1 MDHDVF
7 ILHSSFDETIT
18 NLVVTALEQANIR
31 CWIAPRDIQPEDSWS
46 DSITR
51 AIKTAKV
58 IVIIF
63 SSKAN
68 KSGAVIRQVEQA
80 VKENKTLLPFRIED
94 AQPTASMK
102 KFLSTAHWID
112 ALKTQMDQHLPDLL
126 GKVIFLLSQS
136 TASSDKPASV
146 PQSTD
151 RNQTPLQ
158 LTPTVRT
165 HQRTRI
171 PSRLIAVGLALSISF
186 FGFSLWYQQKQPV
199 NAGQEIV
206 QQETVQQATQ
216 ERIRRENELAS
227 SGEQPELG
235 RLQSTGTGESFYI
248 YNTLGTNAQQPLSE
262 RQDTFEC
269 EQVVYTVIE
278 MSDVSLGNHQLEIL
292 WFDPSQANRETT
304 RYGFTVSRPQERLW
318 AWLKL
323 HRASGSGMLK
333 WIDSSA
339 GLEEFIGDWRVEV
352 KVNGRDIGGTSFRV
366 IC

>member
-18 NLVVTALEQANIR
+18 NLVVTALEQADIR

-46 DSITR
+46 DSITK

-94 AQPTASMK
+94 VQPTASMK

-112 ALKTQMDQHLPDLL
+112 ALKTQMDQHLPEL
-126 GKVIFLLSQS
+126 VNTVNFLLVQS
-136 TASSDKPASV
+136 PAPSDEPASV
-146 PQSTD
+146 QRSID
-151 RNQTPLQ
+151 KSRAVKPL
-158 LTPTVRT
+158 PINPKVRT
-165 HQRTRI
+165 PRRASI
-171 PSRLIAVGLALSISF
+171 PGSLIVALSITF
-186 FGFSLWYQQKQPV
+186 VGASLWYQQKQP
-199 NAGQEIV
+199 ADAEQEAARQVAEVHIPTEKEFAAREQTQLER
-206 QQETVQQATQ
+206 QQIT
-216 ERIRRENELAS
+216 RNN
-227 SGEQPELG
+227 
-235 RLQSTGTGESFYI
+235 ESFNI
-248 YNTLGTNAQQPLSE
+248 YNTLGTNAQQPLHE

-278 MSDVSLGNHQLEIL
+278 MSDVSLGSHQLEIL
-292 WFDPSQANRETT
+292 WFDPSQTNRETT
-304 RYGFTVSRPQERLW
+304 RYGFTVSSPQERIW

-333 WIDSSA
+333 WLDSSA